1 MRWLREG
8 DEGLY
13 FLTEP
18 WKEESLRN
26 GFVKTEA
33 LQRNIDCIRVCVLGW
48 VVDSHTLSSSRHK
61 SQLNKGNSINECAAA
76 VRATTLTNR
85 SD

>member
-33 LQRNIDCIRVCVLGW
+33 LQRNIDCIHVCVLGW

-61 SQLNKGNSINECAAA
+61 SQLWREILSMNVLLLS
-76 VRATTLTNR
+76 VLQL
-85 SD
+85 